1 MASNKHKRTLGA
13 SLATS
18 APKRIKQGS
27 SFVATKRAEPATKAT
42 PAPSLKKSSEAASVR
57 SEGKPDDGK
66 ANLETSAPR
75 VPIGAKPF
83 SSAGRPVSK
92 QPAIPFLAN
101 PALVHREGPEVITK
115 WSEMNLK
122 VALLNGLLAMGF
134 ERPSAIQQRAIL
146 PIIRGKDVICQSQS
160 GTGKTAVFCLGALQV
175 VRETSKTLQ
184 AIVLSPTRELAE
196 QTSKVMSSLGQF
208 TNVKIRT
215 CVGGK
220 SMKEDKAYLKDAHV
234 VSGTPGRV
242 YDVFKRNYVDSSH
255 ISLFVVDEAD
265 EMISSGQKATI
276 YDLFRDLPSGVQVVL
291 VSATMSAQV
300 MDMSRDLLTDPV
312 RVLVKRE
319 QTSVKAIDQYYMDLE
334 GEQNKVD
341 ALCMIYDNITISQ
354 AIVFCN
360 TRKKVDA
367 LGKQLKERGFAVTCI
382 HGEMTQTERD
392 KVMQHFRA
400 GSTRVLITTDIL
412 GRGIDVQQ
420 VSLVV
425 NYDLPLSKELYIHRI
440 GRAGR
445 WGRKG
450 LAISFCTGDEREEGL
465 RAIEKFYKMKV
476 SRLPKDLSKLEN
488 T

>member
-1 MASNKHKRTLGA
+1 MLLKKGKRFELSARPVPDFLKRVRLDEPPKPAVPVGA
-13 SLATS
+13 S
-18 APKRIKQGS
+18 K
-27 SFVATKRAEPATKAT
+27 
-42 PAPSLKKSSEAASVR
+42 
-57 SEGKPDDGK
+57 EGKEGVESVAKQPPLAGK
-66 ANLETSAPR
+66 AKPIAP
-75 VPIGAKPF
+75 I
-83 SSAGRPVSK
+83 
-92 QPAIPFLAN
+92 AN
-101 PALVHREGPEVITK
+101 PGEPEVVTK

-122 VALLNGLLAMGF
+122 VSLLNGLIAMGF

-196 QTSKVMSSLGQF
+196 QTGKVMASLGQF
-208 TNVKIRT
+208 TNVRIRT

-234 VSGTPGRV
+234 ISGTPGRV
-242 YDVFKRNYVDSSH
+242 FDVLKRNYVDSSH
-255 ISLFVVDEAD
+255 VSLFVVDEAD
-265 EMISSGQKATI
+265 EMITSGQKSTI
-276 YDLFRDLPSGVQVVL
+276 YDVFRDLPSGVQVVL

-319 QTSVKAIDQYYMDLE
+319 QTSVKVIDQYYMQLE
-334 GEQNKVD
+334 SEQSKVD
-341 ALCMIYDNITISQ
+341 ALCAIYDTVTISQ

-360 TRKKVDA
+360 TRKKVDM

-392 KVMQHFRA
+392 KVMKHFRA
-400 GSTRVLITTDIL
+400 GSTRVLVTTDIL

-445 WGRKG
+445 WGRRG
-450 LAISFCTGDEREEGL
+450 LAISFCVGDEREETLKG
-465 RAIEKFYKMKV
+465 IEKYYKIKI
-476 SRLPKDLSKLEN
+476 SKAPKDLSKLEQSDD
-488 T
+488 